1 MAKCSIPH
9 KLFKTIDDWVE
20 VRNRMVHGNP
30 ENVEPDDL
38 KELLLVVRD
47 VLWLCDYYRGSK
59 WAVDYLRPQTRTALG
74 LPNEKL

>member
-1 MAKCSIPH
+1 
-9 KLFKTIDDWVE
+9 
-20 VRNRMVHGNP
+20 MVHGNP

-47 VLWLCDYYRGSK
+47 VLWLCDYYRGAK
-59 WAVDYLRPQTRTALG
+59 WAIDYLRPQTRAALG